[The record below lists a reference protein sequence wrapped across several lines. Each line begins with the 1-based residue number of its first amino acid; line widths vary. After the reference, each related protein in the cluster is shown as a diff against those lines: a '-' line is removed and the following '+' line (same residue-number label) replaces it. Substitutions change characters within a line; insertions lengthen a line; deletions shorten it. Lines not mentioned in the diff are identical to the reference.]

1 MVVSAWSSVAC
12 IANRHGQA
20 YQDFSCVRN
29 MNACFAHYTAI
40 NRSKVLTRHFSK
52 CGSSLWQYSSSSFW
66 NLIWQSL
73 GKNITKS
80 IHMSLGPFPI
90 IQTLKVWVNDFLVL
104 RLLFMIQLQNSWSW
118 RTRIQVHPTVLIS
131 NKTKHK
137 ILWDHLLCIC
147 CFFPG
152 DEKAIRKFLKF
163 LFCPPPFASFYFLSY
178 SYLILTCTTVWICW
192 HFYWITAAVIYIIL
206 LLRKM
211 KICFFEKS
219 LGIFFKPQIVSCWVT
234 PPPPP
239 RPWTLAFQSG
249 SLLLIEDSA
258 MGFLTASQCVGS
270 LRNF

>member
-1 MVVSAWSSVAC
+1 MKQCCLHCKQTRSSISRFFLC
-12 IANRHGQA
+12 KKHERLLCSLHS
-20 YQDFSCVRN
+20 Y
-29 MNACFAHYTAI
+29 

-104 RLLFMIQLQNSWSW
+104 RLLFMVQLQNSWSW

-163 LFCPPPFASFYFLSY
+163 LFCSPPFASFYFLSY

-211 KICFFEKS
+211 KICFFRNIFQTTNRVMLSNPTTPTPTPTPTPALDIS
-219 LGIFFKPQIVSCWVT
+219 LSEW
-234 PPPPP
+234 
-239 RPWTLAFQSG
+239 
-249 SLLLIEDSA
+249 
-258 MGFLTASQCVGS
+258 
-270 LRNF
+270 